1 MNSFE
6 FYNPV
11 RVVFGRGKIAEL
23 PKLISAGH
31 KVLVTYGG
39 GSIKENGVYDQV
51 FDALKGYSIFEFGGI
66 EANPK
71 YETLMKAVQL
81 IRKEK
86 IDFVLAVGGGSV
98 LDGTKFIVAA
108 VPFKGIEW
116 DLLAKHLPIK
126 EALPFGAVLTLA
138 ATGSEMNSGGVIS
151 RVETKEKLAFGSP
164 LLFPKFSI
172 LDPETTFSLPANQVA
187 NGVIDS
193 FVHVTE
199 QYLTYPSNSPI
210 QDRMAEGILR
220 TLIEEGPKALSNPRD
235 FDVRANLMW
244 SATMA
249 LNGLIS
255 CGVPTDWATHMIGHE
270 LTAFHGLSHGVT
282 LAIVLPSLLRVMIDD
297 KEVKLAQYAERVWDI
312 KTGTPRE
319 KALAA
324 IDKTEAFFQQ
334 MGVKTKLTGYGVGA
348 ENFSKIIKRFEDRGW
363 VGLGERRSVTPSKVL
378 EILKNSL

>member
-108 VPFKGIEW
+108 VPFKGNEW

-324 IDKTEAFFQQ
+324 IDRTEAFFQQ

>member
-108 VPFKGIEW
+108 VPFKGNEW

-220 TLIEEGPKALSNPRD
+220 TLIEEGPKALSSPRD

-297 KEVKLAQYAERVWDI
+297 KEMKLAQYAERVWDI

>member
-23 PKLISAGH
+23 PNLISAGQ

-108 VPFKGIEW
+108 VPFKGNEW
-116 DLLAKHLPIK
+116 DILAKHLPIK

-151 RVETKEKLAFGSP
+151 RIETKEKLAFGSP

-172 LDPETTFSLPANQVA
+172 LDPATTFSLPVNQVA
-187 NGVIDS
+187 NGVVDS

-210 QDRMAEGILR
+210 QDRMAEGILK
-220 TLIEEGPKALSNPRD
+220 TLIEEGPKALSNPQD
-235 FDVRANLMW
+235 FDVRSNLMW

-249 LNGLIS
+249 LNGLLS
-255 CGVPTDWATHMIGHE
+255 CGVPSDWATHMIGHE

-282 LAIVLPSLLRVMIDD
+282 LAIVLPSLLRTLIED
-297 KEVKLAQYAERVWDI
+297 KELKLVQYAERVWDI
-312 KTGTPRE
+312 KTGTDRE

-324 IDKTEAFFQQ
+324 IDKTEEFFQA
-334 MGVKTKLTGYGVGA
+334 MGIKTKLTGYGIGA

-363 VGLGERRSVTPSKVL
+363 VVLGERRSVTPKKVL
-378 EILKNSL
+378 EILKNCL